1 MRTSF
6 STIVN
11 ESYDLTCVVLDAE
24 ANSIAQGTFS
34 VPVFIGSAPITLRHM
49 LKRYPAET
57 LKPGDVIITNDPW
70 LGTGHLYD
78 ITMVRPVFRKGRI
91 VAYTLSITHLPD
103 IGGSGFGSS
112 AVEVYHEGLR
122 IPICKLYEEGR
133 LNELLLEIIRTNVRV
148 PEQVIG
154 DVMANVACNEVG
166 GRELLAFM
174 DEYGLDDLTDLS
186 RAIRGQS
193 EAAMRAKIRELG
205 QGTYHNRIQV
215 EGFDGPCDYVV
226 RIDVKGDSVAYD
238 FTGTSGC
245 VRAAVN
251 VPFCYTN
258 AMALHAIKSLL
269 LPNIPNNAGSIAPIS
284 VFAPPG
290 CILNAQP
297 PFATGG
303 RHAMGHFVTP
313 LVYGALAQALPDR
326 VQAGSGM
333 MNLITFQGTRRDER
347 PFSTLYFAA
356 GGYGAL
362 DGLDGWCTLPHPS
375 NMAVVPVEVWETLT
389 HTTIE
394 SKRLLPEFG
403 RPRPLARRSRAGG
416 RPAQRHRPPRR
427 HARHGQ
433 PHHVSGAR
441 HVRRRRRDAQGACH
455 RRQAGARQG
464 PQRAGAGPAH
474 AHRRGGRRRLRRSQ
488 AACARA
494 RSPRTWRRAT
504 SAPRPRERS
513 TAGKAEEAL
522 GAVGAMRW
530 PIGQRSSNRA
540 AQPRIEHVPDAVA
553 EQVEGE
559 HGDGDGEPGKQHQPP
574 RRHEAGVQS
583 VRQHVAPGG
592 RRRRDADA
600 EEAER
605 GLDDDGDAQMRGRQD
620 QEGGDALR
628 QDVPEHQAHVARRR
642 GRAPPRRTAS
652 P

>member
-1 MRTSF
+1 MSTKSFDAVSLGIMWDRLVSLVDEIVSTLVRTSF

-49 LKRYPAET
+49 LKRYPADT

-78 ITMVRPVFRKGRI
+78 ITMVRPIFRKGRV

-103 IGGSGFGSS
+103 VGGSGFGSS

-122 IPICKLYEEGR
+122 LPICKLYEEGR
-133 LNELLLEIIRTNVRV
+133 LNELIVEIIRTNVRV
-148 PEQVIG
+148 PEQVMG

-174 DEYGLDDLTDLS
+174 DEYGLDELTDLS

-193 EAAMRAKIRELG
+193 EAAMRGKIRELG
-205 QGTYHNRIQV
+205 QGTYRNQIQV
-215 EGFDGPCDYVV
+215 ESFDGPCDYVV

-269 LPNIPNNAGSIAPIS
+269 LPTIPNNAGSIAPIS

-290 CILNAQP
+290 CILNALH

-333 MNLITFQGTRRDER
+333 MNLINFQGMRRDER

-362 DGLDGWCTLPHPS
+362 RNLDGWCTLPHPS
-375 NMAVVPVEVWETLT
+375 NMATVPVEVWETLT

-394 SKRLLPEFG
+394 SKRLLPDTGGPGQWRGGLGQEVILRNDTGHLITTLGMGNRTMFPARGLFG
-403 RPRPLARRSRAGG
+403 GGDGALRVHAIDGKPVHAKGRNELAPGQRMRIVEAGG
-416 RPAQRHRPPRR
+416 GGFGDPKTRAPA
-427 HARHGQ
+427 AIAED
-433 PHHVSGAR
+433 V
-441 HVRRRRRDAQGACH
+441 AQGYVS
-455 RRQAGARQG
+455 RQAARDIYG
-464 PQRAGAGPAH
+464 WSR
-474 AHRRGGRRRLRRSQ
+474 
-488 AACARA
+488 
-494 RSPRTWRRAT
+494 
-504 SAPRPRERS
+504 
-513 TAGKAEEAL
+513 
-522 GAVGAMRW
+522 
-530 PIGQRSSNRA
+530 
-540 AQPRIEHVPDAVA
+540 
-553 EQVEGE
+553 
-559 HGDGDGEPGKQHQPP
+559 
-574 RRHEAGVQS
+574 
-583 VRQHVAPGG
+583 
-592 RRRRDADA
+592 
-600 EEAER
+600 
-605 GLDDDGDAQMRGRQD
+605 
-620 QEGGDALR
+620 
-628 QDVPEHQAHVARRR
+628 
-642 GRAPPRRTAS
+642 
-652 P
+652 

>member
-1 MRTSF
+1 MSSKTFDAVSLGIMWDRLVSLVDEIVSTLVRTSF

-49 LKRYPAET
+49 LKRFPPET
-57 LKPGDVIITNDPW
+57 LKPGDVIFTNDPW
-70 LGTGHLYD
+70 QGTGHLYD
-78 ITMVRPVFRKGRI
+78 ITMVRPVFRKGRV

-122 IPICKLYEEGR
+122 LPICKLYEAGR
-133 LNELLLEIIRTNVRV
+133 LNELIVEIIRTNVRV
-148 PEQVIG
+148 PEQVMG

-174 DEYGLDDLTDLS
+174 DEYGIDDLTELS
-186 RAIRGQS
+186 RAIRSQS

-205 QGTYHNRIQV
+205 QGTYHNQIQV

-226 RIDVKGDSVAYD
+226 KIDVKEDSVAYD

-269 LPNIPNNAGSIAPIS
+269 LPSIPNNAGSIAPIS

-290 CILNAQP
+290 CILNAQH

-313 LVYGALAQALPDR
+313 LVYGALAKALPDR

-333 MNLITFQGTRRDER
+333 MNLVNFQGTRRDER
-347 PFSTLYFAA
+347 AFSTLYFAA

-362 DGLDGWCTLPHPS
+362 RDLDGWCTLPHPS
-375 NMAVVPVEVWETLT
+375 NMATVPVEVWETLT

-394 SKRLLPEFG
+394 SKRLLPDTGGPGQWRGGLGQEVILRNDTGHLITTLGMGNRTMFPARGLFG
-403 RPRPLARRSRAGG
+403 GGDGALRDHSVDGKPVHAKGRNELAPGQRMRIVEAGG
-416 RPAQRHRPPRR
+416 
-427 HARHGQ
+427 
-433 PHHVSGAR
+433 
-441 HVRRRRRDAQGACH
+441 
-455 RRQAGARQG
+455 
-464 PQRAGAGPAH
+464 
-474 AHRRGGRRRLRRSQ
+474 GGFGDPK
-488 AACARA
+488 ARA
-494 RSPRTWRRAT
+494 PA
-504 SAPRPRERS
+504 
-513 TAGKAEEAL
+513 
-522 GAVGAMRW
+522 
-530 PIGQRSSNRA
+530 
-540 AQPRIEHVPDAVA
+540 AVA
-553 EQVEGE
+553 E
-559 HGDGDGEPGKQHQPP
+559 D
-574 RRHEAGVQS
+574 
-583 VRQHVAPGG
+583 VAQGYVSAAAARETYG
-592 RRRRDADA
+592 W
-600 EEAER
+600 R
-605 GLDDDGDAQMRGRQD
+605 G
-620 QEGGDALR
+620 
-628 QDVPEHQAHVARRR
+628 
-642 GRAPPRRTAS
+642 
-652 P
+652 

>member
-1 MRTSF
+1 MNANAFDAVSLGIMWDRLVSLVDEIVSTLVRTSF

-49 LKRYPAET
+49 LQRYPAAS

-78 ITMVRPVFRKGRI
+78 ITMVRPVFRNGRV

-112 AVEVYHEGLR
+112 AAEIYHEGIR
-122 IPICKLYEEGR
+122 IPICKFYEEGR
-133 LNELLLEIIRTNVRV
+133 RNDLLVDIIRNNVRV
-148 PEQVIG
+148 PEQVMG
-154 DVMANVACNEVG
+154 DMMANVACNEVG

-174 DEYGLDDLTDLS
+174 DEYGLDDLTALS
-186 RAIRGQS
+186 RAIRSQS
-193 EAAMRAKIRELG
+193 ETAMRAKIGELG

-226 RIDVKGDSVAYD
+226 KIDVAGDGIAYD
-238 FTGTSGC
+238 FAGTSGC

-258 AMALHAIKSLL
+258 AMALHATKSLL

-284 VFAPPG
+284 VSAPPR
-290 CILNAQP
+290 CILNALP

-313 LVYGALAQALPDR
+313 LIYGALAQALPDR

-362 DGLDGWCTLPHPS
+362 RGLDGWCTLPHPS

-394 SKRLLPEFG
+394 SKRLVQDSGGPG
-403 RPRPLARRSRAGG
+403 RWRGGLGQEVILRNDTGHPLITLGMGNRTMFPARGMFAGGDGTLREHAIDG
-416 RPAQRHRPPRR
+416 RPAHAKGRNELAPGQRLRILEAGGGGFGDPKMR
-427 HARHGQ
+427 ARAAIAED
-433 PHHVSGAR
+433 V
-441 HVRRRRRDAQGACH
+441 AQGYVSQHA
-455 RRQAGARQG
+455 ARDVYG
-464 PQRAGAGPAH
+464 W
-474 AHRRGGRRRLRRSQ
+474 GG
-488 AACARA
+488 
-494 RSPRTWRRAT
+494 
-504 SAPRPRERS
+504 
-513 TAGKAEEAL
+513 
-522 GAVGAMRW
+522 
-530 PIGQRSSNRA
+530 
-540 AQPRIEHVPDAVA
+540 
-553 EQVEGE
+553 
-559 HGDGDGEPGKQHQPP
+559 
-574 RRHEAGVQS
+574 
-583 VRQHVAPGG
+583 
-592 RRRRDADA
+592 
-600 EEAER
+600 
-605 GLDDDGDAQMRGRQD
+605 
-620 QEGGDALR
+620 
-628 QDVPEHQAHVARRR
+628 
-642 GRAPPRRTAS
+642 
-652 P
+652 

>member
-1 MRTSF
+1 MDGQTFDAVSLGIMWDRLVSIVDEIVSTLVRTSF

-49 LKRYPAET
+49 LKRYPADT
-57 LKPGDVIITNDPW
+57 LRPGDVIITNDPW

-112 AVEVYHEGLR
+112 APEVYHEGIR
-122 IPICKLYEEGR
+122 IPICKLYHEGR
-133 LNELLLEIIRTNVRV
+133 LNQLLIEIIRSNVRV
-148 PEQVIG
+148 PEQVMG

-174 DEYGLDDLTDLS
+174 DEYGLDDVSQLS

-193 EAAMRAKIRELG
+193 ESAMRAKISEVG
-205 QGTYHNRIQV
+205 QGSYSNRIQV

-226 RIDVKGDSVAYD
+226 RITVRGDSVAFD

-284 VFAPPG
+284 VFAPAG

-313 LVYGALAQALPDR
+313 LVYGALAEALPDR

-333 MNLITFQGTRRDER
+333 MNLMTFQGTRRDAR
-347 PFSTLYFAA
+347 PFSSLYFAA

-362 DGLDGWCTLPHPS
+362 KSLDGWSTLPHPS
-375 NMAVVPVEVWETLT
+375 NMAAVPVEVWETLT

-394 SKRLLPEFG
+394 SKKLVPDSGGPG
-403 RPRPLARRSRAGG
+403 RWRGGLGQEVVLRNDTGHPIVTLGMGNRTMFPARGLFSGGDGALRTHAIDGTPVHAKGRNELAPGQRMRIVEAGG
-416 RPAQRHRPPRR
+416 GGFGDPK
-427 HARHGQ
+427 ART
-433 PHHVSGAR
+433 P
-441 HVRRRRRDAQGACH
+441 
-455 RRQAGARQG
+455 
-464 PQRAGAGPAH
+464 
-474 AHRRGGRRRLRRSQ
+474 
-488 AACARA
+488 
-494 RSPRTWRRAT
+494 T
-504 SAPRPRERS
+504 
-513 TAGKAEEAL
+513 
-522 GAVGAMRW
+522 
-530 PIGQRSSNRA
+530 
-540 AQPRIEHVPDAVA
+540 AVA
-553 EQVEGE
+553 E
-559 HGDGDGEPGKQHQPP
+559 D
-574 RRHEAGVQS
+574 
-583 VRQHVAPGG
+583 VAQGYVSSK
-592 RRRRDADA
+592 A
-600 EEAER
+600 
-605 GLDDDGDAQMRGRQD
+605 
-620 QEGGDALR
+620 
-628 QDVPEHQAHVARRR
+628 ARAIY
-642 GRAPPRRTAS
+642 GWTA
-652 P
+652 

>member
-1 MRTSF
+1 MSGQNFDAVSLGIMWDRLVSIVDEIVSTLVRTSF

-57 LKPGDVIITNDPW
+57 LKPGDVIMTNDPW

-78 ITMVRPVFRKGRI
+78 ITMVRPVFRKNRI

-122 IPICKLYEEGR
+122 LPICKLYEQGR
-133 LNELLLEIIRTNVRV
+133 LNELIVEIIRTNVRV
-148 PEQVIG
+148 PEQVMG
-154 DVMANVACNEVG
+154 DIMANVACNEVG

-174 DEYGLDDLTDLS
+174 DEYGLDDLNGLS
-186 RAIRGQS
+186 RAIRWQS
-193 EAAMRAKIRELG
+193 ETAMRGKIHELG
-205 QGTYHNRIQV
+205 QGDYRNHIEV
-215 EGFDGPCDYVV
+215 EGFGGPCDYVV
-226 RIDVKGDSVAYD
+226 KIEVQGDSVAFD
-238 FTGTSGC
+238 FSGTSGC

-269 LPNIPNNAGSIAPIS
+269 LPNVPNNAGSIAPIS

-313 LVYGALAQALPDR
+313 LVYGALAQVLPDR

-333 MNLITFQGTRRDER
+333 MNLITFQGLRRDER

-362 DGLDGWCTLPHPS
+362 ASLDGWCTLPHPS
-375 NMAVVPVEVWETLT
+375 NMAAVPVEVWETLT

-394 SKRLLPEFG
+394 SKRLLPDTGGAGQWRGGLGQEVILRNDTGHLVTTLGMGNRTIFPARGLFG
-403 RPRPLARRSRAGG
+403 GGDGALRMHAIDGQPVHAKGRNELAPGQRMRIVEAGG
-416 RPAQRHRPPRR
+416 
-427 HARHGQ
+427 
-433 PHHVSGAR
+433 
-441 HVRRRRRDAQGACH
+441 
-455 RRQAGARQG
+455 
-464 PQRAGAGPAH
+464 
-474 AHRRGGRRRLRRSQ
+474 GGFGDPKV
-488 AACARA
+488 RA
-494 RSPRTWRRAT
+494 RSAV
-504 SAPRPRERS
+504 
-513 TAGKAEEAL
+513 AEDVAQ
-522 GAVGAMRW
+522 GYISR
-530 PIGQRSSNRA
+530 RA
-540 AQPRIEHVPDAVA
+540 AQDTY
-553 EQVEGE
+553 GWT
-559 HGDGDGEPGKQHQPP
+559 G
-574 RRHEAGVQS
+574 
-583 VRQHVAPGG
+583 
-592 RRRRDADA
+592 
-600 EEAER
+600 
-605 GLDDDGDAQMRGRQD
+605 
-620 QEGGDALR
+620 
-628 QDVPEHQAHVARRR
+628 
-642 GRAPPRRTAS
+642 
-652 P
+652 

>member
-1 MRTSF
+1 MSAKTYDAVSLGIMWDRLVSLVDEIVSTLVRTSF

-49 LKRYPAET
+49 LKRYPAGT

-78 ITMVRPVFRKGRI
+78 ITMVRPVFRKGRV

-122 IPICKLYEEGR
+122 LPICKLYEEGR
-133 LNELLLEIIRTNVRV
+133 LNELIVEIIRTNVRV
-148 PEQVIG
+148 PEQVMG

-193 EAAMRAKIRELG
+193 EAAMRGKIRELG
-205 QGTYHNRIQV
+205 EGTYRNKIQV

-226 RIDVKGDSVAYD
+226 SIDVKGDSVAYD

-269 LPNIPNNAGSIAPIS
+269 LPTIPNNAGSIAPIS

-290 CILNAQP
+290 CILNALH

-333 MNLITFQGTRRDER
+333 MNLINFQGVRRDER
-347 PFSTLYFAA
+347 PFSTLYFGA

-362 DGLDGWCTLPHPS
+362 RDLDGWCTLPHPS
-375 NMAVVPVEVWETLT
+375 NMATVPVEVWETLT

-394 SKRLLPEFG
+394 SKRLLPDTGGPGQWRGGLGQEVVLRNDTGHLITTLGMGNRTMFPARGMFG
-403 RPRPLARRSRAGG
+403 GGDGALRAHAIDGTPIHAKGRNELAPGQRMRIVEAGG
-416 RPAQRHRPPRR
+416 
-427 HARHGQ
+427 
-433 PHHVSGAR
+433 
-441 HVRRRRRDAQGACH
+441 
-455 RRQAGARQG
+455 
-464 PQRAGAGPAH
+464 
-474 AHRRGGRRRLRRSQ
+474 GGFGDPK
-488 AACARA
+488 ARA
-494 RSPRTWRRAT
+494 RA
-504 SAPRPRERS
+504 
-513 TAGKAEEAL
+513 
-522 GAVGAMRW
+522 
-530 PIGQRSSNRA
+530 
-540 AQPRIEHVPDAVA
+540 AVA
-553 EQVEGE
+553 EDVAQGYV
-559 HGDGDGEPGKQHQPP
+559 
-574 RRHEAGVQS
+574 S
-583 VRQHVAPGG
+583 RQA
-592 RRRRDADA
+592 
-600 EEAER
+600 
-605 GLDDDGDAQMRGRQD
+605 
-620 QEGGDALR
+620 
-628 QDVPEHQAHVARRR
+628 
-642 GRAPPRRTAS
+642 AS
-652 P
+652 EIYGWSG

>member
-1 MRTSF
+1 MSDKTFDPVSLGIMWDRLISIVDEIVSTLVRTSF

-91 VAYTLSITHLPD
+91 VAYTLSISHLPD
-103 IGGSGFGSS
+103 VGGSGFGSS
-112 AVEVYHEGLR
+112 ATEVYHEGLR
-122 IPICKLYEEGR
+122 LPICKLYDEGR
-133 LNELLLEIIRTNVRV
+133 LNELLMEIIRTNVRV

-166 GRELLAFM
+166 GREILAFM
-174 DEYGLDDLTDLS
+174 DEYGLNDLTALS
-186 RAIRGQS
+186 AAIRGQS

-205 QGTYHNRIQV
+205 QGTYRNRMQV

-226 RIDVKGDSVAYD
+226 RIDIKGDSVSFD

-245 VRAAVN
+245 VRAGVN

-269 LPNIPNNAGSIAPIS
+269 LPTIPNNAGSIAPIS

-313 LVYGALAQALPDR
+313 LVYGALAEAAPDR

-333 MNLITFQGTRRDER
+333 MNLVTFQGTRRDGR
-347 PFSTLYFAA
+347 PFSTIYFAA

-362 DGLDGWCTLPHPS
+362 RDLDGRCTLPHPS

-394 SKRLLPEFG
+394 SKKLVPDSGGPG
-403 RPRPLARRSRAGG
+403 RWRGGLGQEVVLRNDTGHPVITLGMGNRTMFPARGMFSGGDGALRVHAIDGKPVHAKGRNELAPGQRMRIAEAGG
-416 RPAQRHRPPRR
+416 
-427 HARHGQ
+427 
-433 PHHVSGAR
+433 
-441 HVRRRRRDAQGACH
+441 
-455 RRQAGARQG
+455 
-464 PQRAGAGPAH
+464 
-474 AHRRGGRRRLRRSQ
+474 GGYGDPM
-488 AACARA
+488 ARA
-494 RSPRTWRRAT
+494 RAAIAEDIAQGYV
-504 SAPRPRERS
+504 SAS
-513 TAGKAEEAL
+513 
-522 GAVGAMRW
+522 V
-530 PIGQRSSNRA
+530 
-540 AQPRIEHVPDAVA
+540 AQDIY
-553 EQVEGE
+553 
-559 HGDGDGEPGKQHQPP
+559 
-574 RRHEAGVQS
+574 
-583 VRQHVAPGG
+583 
-592 RRRRDADA
+592 
-600 EEAER
+600 
-605 GLDDDGDAQMRGRQD
+605 GLHD
-620 QEGGDALR
+620 
-628 QDVPEHQAHVARRR
+628 
-642 GRAPPRRTAS
+642 
-652 P
+652 

>member
-1 MRTSF
+1 MSGQTFDAVSLGIMWDRLISIVDEIVSTLVRTSF

-11 ESYDLTCVVLDAE
+11 ESYDLTCVVLDAD

-78 ITMVRPVFRKGRI
+78 ITMVRPVFRKARI

-122 IPICKLYEEGR
+122 LPICKLYEQGR
-133 LNELLLEIIRTNVRV
+133 LNEMIVEIIRTNVRV
-148 PEQVIG
+148 PEQVMG
-154 DVMANVACNEVG
+154 DIMANVACNEVG

-174 DEYGLDDLTDLS
+174 DEYGLDDLHDLS
-186 RAIRGQS
+186 RAIRWQS
-193 EAAMRAKIRELG
+193 ETAMRGKIRELV
-205 QGTYHNRIQV
+205 QGDYHNHIQV

-226 RIDVKGDSVAYD
+226 KIEVRGDRVAFD
-238 FTGTSGC
+238 FSGTSGC

-313 LVYGALAQALPDR
+313 LVYGALAQVLPDR

-333 MNLITFQGTRRDER
+333 MNLITFQGMRRDAR
-347 PFSTLYFAA
+347 PFSALYFAA

-362 DGLDGWCTLPHPS
+362 DSLDGWCTLPHPS
-375 NMAVVPVEVWETLT
+375 NMAAVPVEVWETLT

-394 SKRLLPEFG
+394 SKRLLPDTGGAGQWRGGLGQEVILRNDTGRLITTLGMGNRTSFPARGLFG
-403 RPRPLARRSRAGG
+403 GGDGALRMHAVDGQPVHAKGRNELTPGQRMRIVEAGG
-416 RPAQRHRPPRR
+416 
-427 HARHGQ
+427 
-433 PHHVSGAR
+433 
-441 HVRRRRRDAQGACH
+441 
-455 RRQAGARQG
+455 
-464 PQRAGAGPAH
+464 
-474 AHRRGGRRRLRRSQ
+474 GGFGDPK
-488 AACARA
+488 ARA
-494 RSPRTWRRAT
+494 RSAV
-504 SAPRPRERS
+504 
-513 TAGKAEEAL
+513 AEDVAQ
-522 GAVGAMRW
+522 GYISR
-530 PIGQRSSNRA
+530 RA
-540 AQPRIEHVPDAVA
+540 AQDTY
-553 EQVEGE
+553 GWT
-559 HGDGDGEPGKQHQPP
+559 D
-574 RRHEAGVQS
+574 
-583 VRQHVAPGG
+583 
-592 RRRRDADA
+592 
-600 EEAER
+600 
-605 GLDDDGDAQMRGRQD
+605 
-620 QEGGDALR
+620 
-628 QDVPEHQAHVARRR
+628 
-642 GRAPPRRTAS
+642 
-652 P
+652 